1 MGTNTMQTVS
11 GDHFIGELERVIE
24 KEKPTE
30 EIAPDEN
37 IIFSLPKKPAI
48 LDNEDF
54 EIKQEIKKQKD
65 EVINEEIDLARLKD
79 GIDAGEILKEIKFYF
94 GVENYNFF

>member
-11 GDHFIGELERVIE
+11 GDCLIGDLERVIE

-37 IIFSLPKKPAI
+37 IIFSLPKIPAF

-54 EIKQEIKKQKD
+54 ETKQEIKKTK
-65 EVINEEIDLARLKD
+65 R
-79 GIDAGEILKEIKFYF
+79 
-94 GVENYNFF
+94 

>member
-1 MGTNTMQTVS
+1 MGINTMQTVS
-11 GDHFIGELERVIE
+11 GDHLIGELERVIE

-37 IIFSLPKKPAI
+37 IIFSLPKNPAI

-94 GVENYNFF
+94 GGENYNFF

>member
-1 MGTNTMQTVS
+1 MQTVS
-11 GDHFIGELERVIE
+11 GDHLIGELERVIE

-48 LDNEDF
+48 LDNEGF
-54 EIKQEIKKQKD
+54 EIKQEINKKMS
-65 EVINEEIDLARLKD
+65 
-79 GIDAGEILKEIKFYF
+79 
-94 GVENYNFF
+94 